1 VSSTPTGQDDKT
13 SAPGGR
19 EGKSGPRAAGA
30 AGPPRA
36 GTPAAIAARYAPPA
50 AAAAAMT
57 AAGLYGL
64 TRESAMGNDEVVSR
78 WAALLSLRQLA
89 HLLRHVD
96 AVHGLYYLL
105 LHGWMAV
112 GTSPTVMRI
121 PSVIFMAA
129 AAALIAVL
137 GRRLTGSGW
146 AGFFSGLIMALT
158 PSITYYAQTA
168 RSYALVFACVLAAT
182 LALLHAMAAEQ
193 AGAPRPR
200 LVRSWLAYGALIT
213 VGGYLNELSLLVL
226 AAHAVTVL
234 LARYGRRTAA
244 HWAVAAAAG
253 AVLVG
258 PLAVLSSRQRG
269 ALGPIP
275 PPGLH
280 DLWVLYHNYFG
291 ATAVAS
297 ALLAACAVIALLPPR
312 GWRRRQGADVAES
325 AAKPEAAWWSSG
337 GISLPSV
344 AAPLLVVPAALL
356 LLESAV
362 GPHLYVDR
370 YVLYGEAG
378 AALLAGG
385 GMYRLGQW
393 LAGRADR
400 RTLVWVP
407 GVAVCV
413 CALLLQL
420 APLQRVRTPGS
431 RLFNFGGPA
440 FYIEGHSR
448 PGDGVMFFNAFF
460 RKARLGYPSQYR
472 KTSDFAMA
480 VSPAVANPF
489 RGIDK
494 PFAAVRPLMLSHQR
508 IWVVGVRP
516 SVKLPA
522 GPVREESMVLKQ
534 DFTQIAVKSYRNV
547 WVTLWLRR

>member
-1 VSSTPTGQDDKT
+1 MSSTPTGQDDKT

-19 EGKSGPRAAGA
+19 EGKSAPRAAGA

-36 GTPAAIAARYAPPA
+36 RTPAAIAARYAPPT

-57 AAGLYGL
+57 AAGLWGL
-64 TRESAMGNDEVVSR
+64 TRDSAMGNDEVVSR

-129 AAALIAVL
+129 AAAMIAVL

-146 AGFFSGLIMALT
+146 AGFFSGLLMALT
-158 PSITYYAQTA
+158 PVITYYAQTA
-168 RSYALVFACVLAAT
+168 RSYALVFACVIAAT

-193 AGAPRPR
+193 AAAPRSR
-200 LVRSWLAYGALIT
+200 LVRRWLVYGALVT

-253 AVLVG
+253 AVLVA
-258 PLAVLSSRQRG
+258 PLAALSVRQRG

-275 PPGLH
+275 RPGLH
-280 DLWVLYHNYFG
+280 DVWVLYHDYFG
-291 ATAVAS
+291 ATVVAPV
-297 ALLAACAVIALLPPR
+297 LLAACAVIALLPPR
-312 GWRRRQGADVAES
+312 GWRRRQGGDVAES
-325 AAKPEAAWWSSG
+325 DSKPEPAWWSSG

-356 LLESAV
+356 VLESLV
-362 GPHLYVDR
+362 GAHLYVDR

-378 AALLAGG
+378 AALLAGA

-393 LAGRADR
+393 LAGRARR

-420 APLQRVRTPGS
+420 TPLQRVRTPGV

-440 FYIEGHSR
+440 FYFEAHSR

-460 RKARLGYPSQYR
+460 RKARLGYPTQYR
-472 KTSDFAMA
+472 KPSDFALA

-494 PFAAVRPLMLSHQR
+494 PFTAVRPLMLSRQR
-508 IWVVGVRP
+508 IWVVGLRP
-516 SVKLPA
+516 SAKLPA
-522 GPVREESMVLKQ
+522 GLLREESLVLQ
-534 DFTQIAVKSYRNV
+534 HDFTRIAARGYRNV